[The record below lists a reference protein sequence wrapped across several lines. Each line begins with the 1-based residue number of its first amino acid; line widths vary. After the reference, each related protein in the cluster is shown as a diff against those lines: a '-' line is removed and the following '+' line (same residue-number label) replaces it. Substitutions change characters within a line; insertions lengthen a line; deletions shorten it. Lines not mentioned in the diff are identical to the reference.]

1 MKTRL
6 FRFLVAQFM
15 YSHHI
20 TKDAY
25 SFVPI
30 LDMKTR
36 WTDGILCDRYQFSD
50 DEVSFIETKIRP
62 MEANDE

>member
-1 MKTRL
+1 
-6 FRFLVAQFM
+6 M

-30 LDMKTR
+30 VNMNR
-36 WTDGILCDRYQFSD
+36 EWTDETLYQKYGLTP
-50 DEVSFIETKIRP
+50 EEIAFIEAMVRP
-62 MEANDE
+62 MPADADNEEEKTDAETSDE